1 MTPNRRGEPRFA
13 APQNEFFELHSAS
26 LNGDA
31 ANIRKEGGE
40 FGRAAASTLG
50 PGMSNQVASFEVR
63 LRTMIEEQPYTAT
76 AIALALGWLLG
87 RTHRPL

>member
-1 MTPNRRGEPRFA
+1 LVDGKHQESVMDDDHAEG
-13 APQNEFFELHSAS
+13 
-26 LNGDA
+26 
-31 ANIRKEGGE
+31 NIRKEGGE
-40 FGRAAASTLG
+40 FGRAAASS
-50 PGMSNQVASFEVR
+50 MSNQVASFEVR

>member
-1 MTPNRRGEPRFA
+1 LVDGKHQESVMDDDHAE
-13 APQNEFFELHSAS
+13 
-26 LNGDA
+26 